1 MATVTWSGRPLAE
14 TSAVPRLGI
23 VGAGQLARMMIE
35 AAIPL
40 GVPIVLLAQRPDDG
54 AAKVA
59 TDVLI
64 GAPND
69 PDALRRLAEASDV
82 ITFDHEL
89 VDVRVLEQ
97 LEAAGHAVRPSPA
110 VLGLVQDKLRQRQT
124 LAALGCPGPEF
135 RAVANAGDLAA
146 FGDAF
151 GWPVIV
157 KAARGGYDGRGVWV
171 IDHAEAGRDLLARVG
186 DTPLLVER
194 RVAIARE
201 VAVQIARRPSG
212 ETAVYPVV
220 ETVQVDGICRE
231 LRYPAPVSE
240 ALQAEAAALAE
251 RIAGAVELTGL
262 LAVELFVERSAD
274 GAERLLVNELAAR
287 PHNSA
292 HWTIEGAV
300 TSQFAQ
306 HLRAVLDWPLG
317 DTQAVGAAVSCV
329 NVLGAAVASGDP
341 GTRLPRA
348 LADPDVRVHL
358 YGKSA
363 RPGRKIGHVTVV
375 GYDGDQV
382 SRRANRAATVLSG
395 AATAPAGRDA
405 TRAGVSA

>member
-1 MATVTWSGRPLAE
+1 MADTLT
-14 TSAVPRLGI
+14 VPRLGI

-40 GVPIVLLAQRPDDG
+40 GVPIVLLAERPDDG

-64 GAPND
+64 GAPDD

-82 ITFDHEL
+82 MTFDHEL
-89 VDVRVLEQ
+89 VDASVLEH
-97 LEAAGHAVRPSPA
+97 LEAAGHVVRPSPA
-110 VLGLVQDKLRQRQT
+110 VLGLVQNKLRQRQT

-135 RAVANAGDLAA
+135 RAVANADELAA
-146 FGDAF
+146 FGDVF

-157 KAARGGYDGRGVWV
+157 KAARGGYDGRGVWA

-186 DTPLLVER
+186 DTPLLAER

-201 VAVQIARRPSG
+201 VAVQIARRRSG
-212 ETAVYPVV
+212 EAAVYPVV

-231 LRYPAPVSE
+231 LRYPAPISD
-240 ALQAEAAALAE
+240 ALQAEAAALAA
-251 RIAGAVELTGL
+251 RIAGAIGLTGL
-262 LAVELFVERSAD
+262 LAVELFVER
-274 GAERLLVNELAAR
+274 GAEGSERLLVNELAAR

-317 DTQAVGAAVSCV
+317 DTRAVGAAVSCV
-329 NVLGAAVASGDP
+329 NVLGAAGVSGDP
-341 GTRLPRA
+341 GTRLPQA

-375 GYDGDQV
+375 GLDGDDA
-382 SRRANRAATVLSG
+382 SRRANRAAIVLRG
-395 AATAPAGRDA
+395 AAAAPADREA
-405 TRAGVSA
+405 ARPGVPA

>member
-1 MATVTWSGRPLAE
+1 MADVP
-14 TSAVPRLGI
+14 AVPRLGI
-23 VGAGQLARMMIE
+23 VGAGQLARMLIE

-40 GVPIVLLAQRPDDG
+40 GVPITLLAERPDDG
-54 AAKVA
+54 AAKVSR
-59 TDVLI
+59 DVLI

-69 PDALRRLAEASDV
+69 HDALRRLAEASDV

-89 VDVRVLEQ
+89 VDVAILKG
-97 LEAAGHAVRPSPA
+97 LEAAGHVVRPSSS
-110 VLGLVQDKLRQRQT
+110 VLGLVQDKLKQRQT

-135 RAVANAGDLAA
+135 RALANADDLAA
-146 FGDAF
+146 FGGEY

-171 IDHAEAGRDLLARVG
+171 IGAADAGRDLFAQVG
-186 DTPLLVER
+186 ATPLLAER
-194 RVAIARE
+194 HVAIVRE

-220 ETVQVDGICRE
+220 ETIQIDGICRE
-231 LRYPAPVSE
+231 LRYPAPIPG
-240 ALQAEAAALAE
+240 AIQAEAAALAE
-251 RIAGAVELTGL
+251 RIAGAIELTGL
-262 LAVELFVERSAD
+262 LAVELFVERRPD
-274 GAERLLVNELAAR
+274 GTERLLVNELASR

-317 DTQAVGAAVSCV
+317 DTAAVGAAVACV
-329 NVLGAAVASGDP
+329 NILGAPGASGDP
-341 GTRLPRA
+341 GMRLPQA
-348 LADPDVRVHL
+348 LADPEVHVHL
-358 YGKSA
+358 YGKVA

-375 GYDGDQV
+375 GQDGADA
-382 SRRANRAATVLSG
+382 SRRANRAAALLSG
-395 AATAPAGRDA
+395 AATARVDGATALTGVPA
-405 TRAGVSA
+405 